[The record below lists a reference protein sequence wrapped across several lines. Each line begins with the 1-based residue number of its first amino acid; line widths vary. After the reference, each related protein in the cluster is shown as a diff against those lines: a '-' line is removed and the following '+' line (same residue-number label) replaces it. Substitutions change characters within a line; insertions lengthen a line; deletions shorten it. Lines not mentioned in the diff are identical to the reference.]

1 MVSPHSN
8 RNPDWGSVFLN
19 LWVMTPFRGG
29 QMTLS
34 QAWPKK
40 MQIFILWFVK
50 IVKLELHSI
59 IKSNLMVEGHHILKS
74 YTKGS
79 WYYKGWKPQL

>member
-1 MVSPHSN
+1 
-8 RNPDWGSVFLN
+8 
-19 LWVMTPFRGG
+19 
-29 QMTLS
+29 
-34 QAWPKK
+34 

-59 IKSNLMVEGHHILKS
+59 IKSNLMVEGHHMLKS